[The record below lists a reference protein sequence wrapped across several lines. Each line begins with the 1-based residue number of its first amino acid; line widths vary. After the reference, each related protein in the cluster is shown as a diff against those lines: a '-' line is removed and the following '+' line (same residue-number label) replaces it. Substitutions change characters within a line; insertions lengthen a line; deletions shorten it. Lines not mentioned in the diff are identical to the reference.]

1 MSRQD
6 GVRMAFRL
14 ENGGNY
20 PMTKLKRISTSKVF
34 VRASIL
40 SAVLCDRGHRTTCK
54 IREGKKDKQWQMHLI
69 RVLIKRII
77 CLKAPCGAH
86 TPYGIVL
93 GNFNGIAFLPLR
105 GVFCG
110 FLQAVR
116 SGSWAT
122 WNSGTQQSGEGRMV
136 WQK

>member
-1 MSRQD
+1 MMICSPSSSASSD
-6 GVRMAFRL
+6 YYAELGAFTS
-14 ENGGNY
+14 ENQFFDKPKNL
-20 PMTKLKRISTSKVF
+20 LKP
-34 VRASIL
+34 
-40 SAVLCDRGHRTTCK
+40 
-54 IREGKKDKQWQMHLI
+54 
-69 RVLIKRII
+69 
-77 CLKAPCGAH
+77 PCGAH
-86 TPYGIVL
+86 TPYGIIL

-110 FLQAVR
+110 FLQAAR